1 MDPESFSHAIQTLKH
16 AQDFP
21 TIFVNDSCVLRFQN
35 RSKGESENTESPI
48 GRLCPRGLS
57 PTGTGGQR
65 GWSEAIAPSGAR
77 PGRVF
82 ERSENT
88 ESPIGRLCP
97 RGLSPTGDWGIIEY
111 SHPVLKDSAQ
121 GWLLLNDVFGIS
133 GCYCKGS
140 RMIGPEKSFSVLRFV
155 KVLMYVT
162 PSSTYWKFTLSV
174 IQSYLYSL
182 LSRSSN

>member
-1 MDPESFSHAIQTLKH
+1 MPSGAIVT
-16 AQDFP
+16 
-21 TIFVNDSCVLRFQN
+21 R
-35 RSKGESENTESPI
+35 
-48 GRLCPRGLS
+48 RLGD
-57 PTGTGGQR
+57 
-65 GWSEAIAPSGAR
+65 WSEAIAPSGAR

-97 RGLSPTGDWGIIEY
+97 RGLSSLDDWGIIRY

-133 GCYCKGS
+133 GCYCNGS
-140 RMIGPEKSFSVLRFV
+140 RIIGPEKSFNVLRLV
-155 KVLMYVT
+155 KVFMYVT
-162 PSSTYWKFTLSV
+162 PSSTYWKLTLSV

-182 LSRSSN
+182 LSLSSN

>member
-1 MDPESFSHAIQTLKH
+1 MCSKVSRLLGPE
-16 AQDFP
+16 
-21 TIFVNDSCVLRFQN
+21 
-35 RSKGESENTESPI
+35 
-48 GRLCPRGLS
+48 
-57 PTGTGGQR
+57 
-65 GWSEAIAPSGAR
+65 IAKTRPSGHRKMLFCTFFTTAR
-77 PGRVF
+77 SSLRQKSTERSLKDAVSRCMAPGANGNF
-82 ERSENT
+82 LERSE
-88 ESPIGRLCP
+88 GRYAP
-97 RGLSPTGDWGIIEY
+97 PGLSPTGDWGIIEY

>member
-1 MDPESFSHAIQTLKH
+1 MAPESFSHAIQTLKH

-21 TIFVNDSCVLRFQN
+21 TLFVNDSCVLRFQN

-57 PTGTGGQR
+57 P
-65 GWSEAIAPSGAR
+65 I
-77 PGRVF
+77 
-82 ERSENT
+82 
-88 ESPIGRLCP
+88 
-97 RGLSPTGDWGIIEY
+97 GDWGIIEY

-133 GCYCKGS
+133 GCYCNGS
-140 RMIGPEKSFSVLRFV
+140 RIIGPEKSFNVLRLV
-155 KVLMYVT
+155 KVFMYLT

-182 LSRSSN
+182 LSLSSN

>member
-1 MDPESFSHAIQTLKH
+1 MAPESFSHAIQTLKH
-16 AQDFP
+16 AKDFP

-35 RSKGESENTESPI
+35 RSKGE
-48 GRLCPRGLS
+48 
-57 PTGTGGQR
+57 
-65 GWSEAIAPSGAR
+65 
-77 PGRVF
+77 
-82 ERSENT
+82 SENT